1 MFMEFMI
8 NVNVEKC
15 LGCKKNWRKTTTKKR
30 LRGGK
35 KLQSGFLVSNEF
47 SRMKILNQNK
57 KKGKRNMSKDVKNL
71 KFFFADIHWKLLGL
85 KTAL

>member
-35 KLQSGFLVSNEF
+35 KSYNLGFWLAMTSQGWKF
-47 SRMKILNQNK
+47 WTKIKKRK
-57 KKGKRNMSKDVKNL
+57 KKYVEGRKKSVI
-71 KFFFADIHWKLLGL
+71 FFADIHWKLLGL